1 MSTSEADSQT
11 ANIYARYRAPIG
23 LNLFSRPVRYVLE
36 ASHSHYFGDQAGQL
50 GFEYLST
57 VGGGV
62 EIDSSDLIPLI
73 TRTRFVARYMFGP
86 GVEGMGLSV
95 ACSF

>member
-1 MSTSEADSQT
+1 
-11 ANIYARYRAPIG
+11 
-23 LNLFSRPVRYVLE
+23 
-36 ASHSHYFGDQAGQL
+36 L

-57 VGGGV
+57 VGGGI